1 MTSFSG
7 PNDDSDPWESDTAGR
22 SDRPEPDA
30 PGEPDGPEFEY
41 GCPRC
46 GHRPPDHVEHCPQ
59 CGADLTEL
67 FSATYR
73 PSMSAAGRKI
83 ALVALIGLVLLLL
96 LLLVGV
102 VAQLLA
108 TTPPAENP

>member
-22 SDRPEPDA
+22 SDRPEADA

-46 GHRPPDHVEHCPQ
+46 GHRPPD
-59 CGADLTEL
+59 LTEL

-73 PSMSAAGRKI
+73 PSMSTAGRKI
-83 ALVALIGLVLLLL
+83 ALAALIGLVLLLL